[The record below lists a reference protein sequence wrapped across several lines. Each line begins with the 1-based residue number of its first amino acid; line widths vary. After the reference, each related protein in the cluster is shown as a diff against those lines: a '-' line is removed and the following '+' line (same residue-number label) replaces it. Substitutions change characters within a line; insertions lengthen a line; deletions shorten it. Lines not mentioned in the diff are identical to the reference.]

1 MGQKVNFPQIQGG
14 PQIYTETNL
23 LASLNLR
30 ELF

>member
-1 MGQKVNFPQIQGG
+1 MGRRVNFPQIQGG
-14 PQIYTETNL
+14 PQIHSETNL